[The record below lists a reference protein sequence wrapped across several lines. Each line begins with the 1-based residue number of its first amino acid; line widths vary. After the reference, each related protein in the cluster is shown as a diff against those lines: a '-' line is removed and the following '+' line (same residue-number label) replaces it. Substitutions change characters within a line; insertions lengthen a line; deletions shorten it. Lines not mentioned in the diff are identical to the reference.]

1 VTRIQGASLRMIFDS
16 RGRPTVEATIRA
28 ESGVEGR
35 AGAPSGAS
43 TGATEVQAFPP
54 GGVAEALATFGAQL
68 RPRLL
73 GLEVG
78 DQRAIDGALHT
89 VDGTN
94 NFSRIG
100 GNTATA
106 ISVASALTHA
116 RESHRELWQLVRG
129 SPEDGPVFPGIVGNC
144 INGGR
149 HAIGGPDIQEFIAYS
164 TAPRP
169 MDAIRAAVEVHR
181 TIGETLHRRF
191 PKYALGRGDEG
202 GWVAPLGNL
211 EAVELLAE
219 SCAEVRDRLHL
230 PVHPG
235 LDLAASEFYRDG
247 MYRYQDQTV
256 DPGGQLGFVTHL
268 IDRFG
273 LRYVEDPFDQEAFE
287 SFAEL
292 TRTMGKKALIVGDDI
307 FTTSVARLERGLNP
321 PASNA
326 VLIKVNQVGT
336 LTDTLA
342 TIDLAGR
349 HGLATV
355 TSHRSGEVPDSWLAH
370 LAIGF
375 GSVGLKCGV
384 LGGERV
390 AKLNELLRLAA
401 ATESTT
407 DDAG

>member
-1 VTRIQGASLRMIFDS
+1 LTRIQDAALRLIFDS
-16 RGRPTVEATIRA
+16 RGRPTVEATIRT
-28 ESGVEGR
+28 ESGAEGC

-43 TGATEVQAFPP
+43 TGTHEVHAFPD
-54 GGVAEALATFGAQL
+54 GGVPEALATFHSQVRSGL
-68 RPRLL
+68 I
-73 GLEVG
+73 GLEIG
-78 DQRAIDGALHT
+78 DQPAIDRMLHE
-89 VDGTN
+89 VDGTAV
-94 NFSRIG
+94 FSHIG

-106 ISVASALTHA
+106 ISVASALARA
-116 RESHRELWQLVRG
+116 RESRLELWQVVRG
-129 SPEDGPVFPGIVGNC
+129 SPQGSPPFPGIVGNC

-169 MDAIRAAVEVHR
+169 YDAIRAALEVHR
-181 TIGETLHRRF
+181 TIGEALHARF

-235 LDLAASEFYRDG
+235 LDLAASEFYREER
-247 MYRYQDQTV
+247 YRYQDQTV
-256 DPGGQLGFVTHL
+256 DAAGQLGFVTRL
-268 IDRFG
+268 IDRFD
-273 LRYVEDPFDQEAFE
+273 LRYVEDPFDQEAYA

-307 FTTSVARLERGLNP
+307 FTTSVARIERGLVP

-342 TIDLAGR
+342 AVDLARR

-355 TSHRSGEVPDSWLAH
+355 TSHRSGDVPEGWLAQ
-370 LAIGF
+370 LALGF

-384 LGGERV
+384 LYGERV

-407 DDAG
+407 DDS